1 MSRLLV
7 NVLEAL
13 LNTFYRTRLYPR
25 FYVLEIARVL
35 TPQSCTCTKQSVS
48 GARQTGYMIPLCL
61 KVNSAKSKT
70 GELSC

>member
-1 MSRLLV
+1 MIRLLV

-13 LNTFYRTRLYPR
+13 LNTFYRTRLYPQ
-25 FYVLEIARVL
+25 FYVLETVARVL

-48 GARQTGYMIPLCL
+48 GARQTGYMIPLCP

-70 GELSC
+70 G

>member
-35 TPQSCTCTKQSVS
+35 TPQSCTW
-48 GARQTGYMIPLCL
+48 GASQFCNKY
-61 KVNSAKSKT
+61 
-70 GELSC
+70 